1 MFCREGGKLFLQEST
16 IEIRVVG
23 SDEYHPVEPIVDGMM
38 VDAATGDHFIGNA
51 GDIRDL
57 GRDRKPRIFKPFP

>member
-1 MFCREGGKLFLQEST
+1 LSRRRE
-16 IEIRVVG
+16 VVSPG
-23 SDEYHPVEPIVDGMM
+23 IDDRNPRCGTDEYHPVEPIVDGMI